1 MINNIK
7 NGKKIT
13 ILIDMTIVKFL
24 SKVSVGV
31 LPWQALRLN
40 RWTLAV
46 WCAGWCCAAAAQG
59 ATLYV
64 CPGNLF
70 TNQLDAARAQA
81 QGCREV
87 SGEGLS
93 QAALSDPPVRKEAAA
108 LEKPVPPTATPD
120 KPRIREPASRVA
132 SSRASSQA
140 QVVRAAGGAASPD
153 QKVSASLQRERDQ
166 DALAILQAELAR
178 TQAAQKAL
186 VGPTGGATDNAALQ
200 RLRIDEVALRRELER
215 FQR

>member
-1 MINNIK
+1 
-7 NGKKIT
+7 
-13 ILIDMTIVKFL
+13 MTSVKFL
-24 SKVSVGV
+24 SKISVGV

-108 LEKPVPPTATPD
+108 IEKPVPPTATPD
-120 KPRIREPASRVA
+120 KPRLREPASRVA

-140 QVVRAAGGAASPD
+140 QVVRAVGGGASPD

-186 VGPTGGATDNAALQ
+186 ASSTGGATDNAALQ
-200 RLRIDEVALRRELER
+200 RLRVDEVSLRRELER

>member
-13 ILIDMTIVKFL
+13 ILIDMTNVKFL

-93 QAALSDPPVRKEAAA
+93 QAALSDPPVRKEAAT

-120 KPRIREPASRVA
+120 KPRTREPASRVA

-153 QKVSASLQRERDQ
+153 QMVSASLQRERDQ

-186 VGPTGGATDNAALQ
+186 VGPTATDNAALQ

>member
-1 MINNIK
+1 
-7 NGKKIT
+7 
-13 ILIDMTIVKFL
+13 MTNVKFL
-24 SKVSVGV
+24 SKIFVGV

-40 RWTLAV
+40 RWSLAV
-46 WCAGWCCAAAAQG
+46 WCAGWCCAVAAQG
-59 ATLYV
+59 APLYV

-70 TNQLDAARAQA
+70 TNQLDAGRAHA

-93 QAALSDPPVRKEAAA
+93 QAALTDPPVRKEAAA
-108 LEKPVPPTATPD
+108 LEKPVAATATRV
-120 KPRIREPASRVA
+120 KPRSREPASRVA
-132 SSRASSQA
+132 SSRPSSQA
-140 QVVRAAGGAASPD
+140 QVVRASGGAASPD
-153 QKVSASLQRERDQ
+153 QKVNPSLQQARDR

-186 VGPTGGATDNAALQ
+186 ASPAGGVPDNAALQ
-200 RLRIDEVALRRELER
+200 RLRVDEVSLRRELER